1 MRTAAAIAAV
11 SLLASWPAAAQSV
24 EEFYKSRPLTMMVG
38 FNVGNIY
45 DTVMR
50 GVARHFGKHIPGN
63 PTVIPVNRPGAG
75 SLNAANFLYNGAP
88 KDGSVIGHFNR
99 S

>member
-1 MRTAAAIAAV
+1 VSPVRPTIAAV
-11 SLLASWPAAAQSV
+11 VAIASLISALHATSPASAQSV
-24 EEFYKSRPLTMMVG
+24 EEFYKSRPVTLMVG

-50 GVARHFGKHIPGN
+50 AVARHIGKHIPGN

-75 SLNAANFLYNGAP
+75 SLAAANQM
-88 KDGSVIGHFNR
+88 FNA
-99 S
+99 